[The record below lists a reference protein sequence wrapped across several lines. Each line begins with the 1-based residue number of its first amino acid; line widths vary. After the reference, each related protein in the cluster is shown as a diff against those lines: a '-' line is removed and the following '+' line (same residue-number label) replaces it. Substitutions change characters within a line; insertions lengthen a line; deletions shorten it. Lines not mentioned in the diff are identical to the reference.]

1 MMKKKRKPF
10 KRLLAVIMTAVM
22 CLSVALCSIASVS
35 AAETTKGEESSASDS
50 SNTSDNSDSSDSS
63 DNSSSD
69 NSDSSSDSD
78 DSKTNYDWSKNTT
91 GNANLAAD
99 QTIVMENGTYQ
110 LIAVTTRDDD
120 VFYVIIDKTK
130 TENNVYFLNEVDTAD
145 LDKLAKD
152 DSNVSSGGDDTSEP
166 TTAPDEEA
174 QTTDNTDTSSS
185 GDNQYMI
192 YLVIGIVILGGI
204 GFAFYKLK
212 GKGGKKSSKKD
223 EPEYTEEDFDY
234 QPEINEDEE
243 SESK

>member
-50 SNTSDNSDSSDSS
+50 SNTSDNSDNS
-63 DNSSSD
+63 DNAD
-69 NSDSSSDSD
+69 NSDSSSGSD

-91 GNANLAAD
+91 GNASLAAD
-99 QTIVMENGTYQ
+99 ETIVMENGTYQ

-145 LDKLAKD
+145 LDKLAQD

-174 QTTDNTDTSSS
+174 HTTDNTDTSSS

-212 GKGGKKSSKKD
+212 GKGGKKSSKGD
-223 EPEYTEEDFDY
+223 EPEYTDEDFDY

-243 SESK
+243 AESK

>member
-1 MMKKKRKPF
+1 MLKKKRKPY
-10 KRLLAVIMTAVM
+10 KRLLAVLMTAAM
-22 CLSVALCSIASVS
+22 CLSMSLCSMASVS
-35 AAETTKGEESSASDS
+35 AAQTTKGEESSASDS
-50 SNTSDNSDSSDSS
+50 SNTSDNSDKSDNAN
-63 DNSSSD
+63 NSSSD
-69 NSDSSSDSD
+69 NSDSSSSSD
-78 DSKTNYDWSKNTT
+78 DNKTNYDWSKNTT

-99 QTIVMENGTYQ
+99 ETIVMENGTYQ

-120 VFYVIIDKTK
+120 VFYIIIDKTK

-145 LDKLAKD
+145 LDKLAQD
-152 DSNVSSGGDDTSEP
+152 DSNVSSGGEDTSEP

-174 QTTDNTDTSSS
+174 QTIDNTDTSS
-185 GDNQYMI
+185 GNNQYMI

-212 GKGGKKSSKKD
+212 GKGGKKSSNN
-223 EPEYTEEDFDY
+223 ESEYTDEDFDY

>member
-1 MMKKKRKPF
+1 MLKKKRKPY
-10 KRLLAVIMTAVM
+10 KRLLAVLMTAAM
-22 CLSVALCSIASVS
+22 CLSMSLCSMASVS
-35 AAETTKGEESSASDS
+35 AAQTTKGEESSASDS
-50 SNTSDNSDSSDSS
+50 SNTSDNSDKSDNAN
-63 DNSSSD
+63 NSSSD
-69 NSDSSSDSD
+69 NSDSSSSSD
-78 DSKTNYDWSKNTT
+78 DNKTNYDWSKNTT

-99 QTIVMENGTYQ
+99 ETIVMENGTYQ

-145 LDKLAKD
+145 LDKLAQD
-152 DSNVSSGGDDTSEP
+152 DSNVSSGGEDTSEP

-174 QTTDNTDTSSS
+174 QTTDNTDTSS
-185 GDNQYMI
+185 GNNQYMI

-212 GKGGKKSSKKD
+212 GKGGKKSSNNGS
-223 EPEYTEEDFDY
+223 EYTDEDFDY

>member
-1 MMKKKRKPF
+1 MVKKKRKQY
-10 KRLLAVIMTAVM
+10 KRLLAVLITAVM
-22 CLSVALCSIASVS
+22 CLSVSLCSIASVS

-50 SNTSDNSDSSDSS
+50 SNTSDNSDNSDNA

-69 NSDSSSDSD
+69 NSSNDEDN
-78 DSKTNYDWSKNTT
+78 KTNYDWSKNTT

-99 QTIVMENGTYQ
+99 ETIVMENGTYQ

-145 LDKLAKD
+145 LDKLAQD

-174 QTTDNTDTSSS
+174 QTTDNTDSTSS
-185 GDNQYMI
+185 GNNQYMI

-212 GKGGKKSSKKD
+212 GKGGKKSSKD
-223 EPEYTEEDFDY
+223 NEPEYTDEDFDY

>member
-1 MMKKKRKPF
+1 MKNK
-10 KRLLAVIMTAVM
+10 
-22 CLSVALCSIASVS
+22 
-35 AAETTKGEESSASDS
+35 ESSGNLS
-50 SNTSDNSDSSDSS
+50 TNS
-63 DNSSSD
+63 
-69 NSDSSSDSD
+69 
-78 DSKTNYDWSKNTT
+78 DWSKNTT

-99 QTIVMENGTYQ
+99 ETIVMENGTYQ

-152 DSNVSSGGDDTSEP
+152 DSNVSSGGEDTSEP

-174 QTTDNTDTSSS
+174 QTTDNTDSTSS
-185 GDNQYMI
+185 GNNQYMI

-212 GKGGKKSSKKD
+212 GKGGKKSSNN
-223 EPEYTEEDFDY
+223 ESEYTDEDFDY